1 MQFGHHKIKAK
12 TIKSLRWHGDSL
24 IDWVAGAA
32 IYHLDG
38 KVEPVRVNYAYRFD
52 AAVTSP
58 SGRFAVIYEKLGTKA
73 LVLDKGKVIREINRS
88 FYYANV
94 YEYPIVLFRLPDGRE
109 VMAHCPEQYCRLE
122 IDELATGE
130 RLTKSDNRKPRDLF
144 FSRLATNTEGTML
157 LVAGWL
163 WHPMDVVTVYDIEAA
178 LKGPQTL
185 DGQGIGI
192 WVVSD
197 DNSATFLNNQTIAVA
212 EFSEKEEYE
221 NEDDENP
228 RRVYESRT
236 FRVYDL
242 ASRKQI
248 SSIETEKVIGTFMPL
263 DSSTIVS
270 FFEYP
275 KLVSLET
282 GKILHEWTELKTGK
296 QTSSIIWGIE
306 PVPPLALDPSHRRFA
321 VATEEGIEVVQ
332 VKV

>member
-1 MQFGHHKIKAK
+1 MQFEHHKIKAK
-12 TIKSLRWHGDSL
+12 RVKSLCWQGDSL

-32 IYHLDG
+32 VYHLDG
-38 KVEPVRVNYAYRFD
+38 KIEPIKVNYAYRFD

-73 LVLDKGKVIREINRS
+73 LILDKGKVIREINRS
-88 FYYANV
+88 FYYANA

-109 VMAHCPEQYCRLE
+109 AIAHCPEQYCRLE

-130 RLTKSDNRKPRDLF
+130 RLTKSDDRKPRDLF
-144 FSRLATNTEGTML
+144 FSRLTTNTQGTVL

-163 WHPMDVVTVYDIEAA
+163 WHPMDVVAVYDIESA
-178 LKGPQTL
+178 LKNPQTL
-185 DGQGIGI
+185 DSQGIGI

-197 DNSATFLNNQTIAVA
+197 DNSASFLNNQTIAIA

-221 NEDDENP
+221 NEDDETP
-228 RRVYESRT
+228 SRVYESRT
-236 FRVYDL
+236 LSIYDL

-248 SSIETEKVIGTFMPL
+248 SSTETEKVIGTFMPL
-263 DSSTIVS
+263 DSKTIVS

-275 KLVSLET
+275 KLISLET
-282 GKILHEWTELKTGK
+282 GKVLHEWTELKTGK
-296 QTSSIIWGIE
+296 QTSSIIGGIE
-306 PVPPLALDPSHRRFA
+306 PVPPLALDPSNHRFA
-321 VATEEGIEVVQ
+321 VATEESIDVVQ